1 MIDWMIEVLTSY
13 QIADRTLFLAIN
25 IMDRFFF
32 KTTTIQQPEELH
44 LIGVTSAFIAGKYE
58 ELVPIQLQTFV
69 EKIAHGKLTKKQV
82 KDKEIDIMESLD
94 HKISGATIYHYIT
107 LSIHKIRGDVQK
119 DMDLLKNVTT
129 YMSKLALFDYDLIN
143 NYNVRV
149 LAGAILYVSLK
160 LLEFL
165 LPVKIMKIL
174 EQIRDLLEINNQDI
188 ISCSTDLLSVARN
201 FDKLF
206 PNMKNL

>member
-13 QIADRTLFLAIN
+13 QLANRTLFLAIN

-32 KTTTIQQPEELH
+32 KTTTIQQPEVLH
-44 LIGVTSAFIAGKYE
+44 LIGVTSAFIAGKYV

-82 KDKEIDIMESLD
+82 KDKEIYIMESLD

-119 DMDLLKNVTT
+119 DMDLLKKVST